1 MWFPVSF
8 AQALTV
14 RSRMNQVKR
23 KRSNVSRARP
33 DFLIL
38 ARIFRLPG
46 GSPAFVDAPLKR
58 GEPVAG
64 GRG

>member
-1 MWFPVSF
+1 
-8 AQALTV
+8 
-14 RSRMNQVKR
+14 MNQVKR

-33 DFLIL
+33 GVLIL

-46 GSPAFVDAPLKR
+46 GGPAFVDAALKR

>member
-1 MWFPVSF
+1 
-8 AQALTV
+8 
-14 RSRMNQVKR
+14 MNQVKR
-23 KRSNVSRARP
+23 QRSNVSRARP
-33 DFLIL
+33 GFLL